1 MPCIISVHT
10 GLLKV
15 TFGNEWKKIS
25 DVHYQIISSDIWC
38 AVML

>member
-15 TFGNEWKKIS
+15 TFGNEWKKIVTIHS
-25 DVHYQIISSDIWC
+25 P
-38 AVML
+38 